1 MEFGL
6 GGKRAGSGGKLVGSG
21 GKLVG
26 SGGKLVGLGGRGKW
40 GWGRSRPELP
50 LAGTLTCNKSICF

>member
-6 GGKRAGSGGKLVGSG
+6 GGKRAGSG